1 MFHPV
6 CLCQVGSS
14 AATKILDSVF
24 DGLNVESNAALF
36 LVDVNPGV
44 GNVFDAFV
52 AKRTSVNFNVQY
64 VATMP
69 DDVSAE
75 WFKET
80 KARH

>member
-1 MFHPV
+1 M
-6 CLCQVGSS
+6 
-14 AATKILDSVF
+14 LDSVL
-24 DGLNVESNAALF
+24 DGLNVESNAAFF
-36 LVDVNPGV
+36 LIDVNPGV

-52 AKRTSVNFNVQY
+52 AKRPSVNFNMQY

-69 DDVSAE
+69 DDVTAE